1 MSPERFPTK
10 KKSCPRK
17 IPMNKPIRL
26 GMFDSGVGGLTV
38 AHAIRQRLPQ
48 INMLYYGDTLH
59 LPYGDKGPETLQT
72 YSRTIGRYLLSR
84 GADLL
89 LIACNSASAYA
100 YDAVRAIDPE
110 KPTLDVIRPVVQHLG
125 NTWPK
130 GTIGVIGTRATI
142 RSGIYTQLLQNQFP
156 QIKVKAL
163 ATPLLAPFAEEGI
176 EDPQLRSA
184 MVAHYLKQPAL
195 QEVDALVLACTHYP
209 LLKKEIRAQL
219 PEHTQIV
226 DPAEILALELQ
237 NRLPALE
244 GQSQMECLVSEW
256 TPAFAQAAQLMFG
269 ENLEVKQH
277 NIHPGT

>member
-1 MSPERFPTK
+1 
-10 KKSCPRK
+10 
-17 IPMNKPIRL
+17 MNKPITL

-38 AHAIRQRLPQ
+38 AHAIRQRMPN
-48 INMLYYGDTLH
+48 INLLYYGDTLH
-59 LPYGDKGPETLQT
+59 LPYGDKGPETLQA

-100 YDAVRAIDPE
+100 YDAVRVIDSQ

-142 RSGIYTQLLQNQFP
+142 RSNIYTQLLHMQFP

-184 MVAHYLKQPAL
+184 LVAHYLMQPEL
-195 QEVDALVLACTHYP
+195 QEIDALVLACTHYP
-209 LLKKEIRAQL
+209 LLKKEIQAQL
-219 PEHTQIV
+219 PGHTQIV

-237 NRLPALE
+237 NRLPELN
-244 GQSQMECLVSEW
+244 GQGLMECLVSEW